1 MTANLFPRIAI
12 GRAGSVAVEMAII
25 VPVVLAFTVGLMEF
39 GRAIWIQATLD
50 YAVQSA
56 ARCGAVNA
64 ASCGNASQT
73 QAYAVTRAVGLTL
86 NPSTFTV
93 TAAACGMQVTAS
105 LPFQFAAPGLLPY
118 DITLTASACY
128 PTP

>member
-1 MTANLFPRIAI
+1 MTAKQFSRSAFR
-12 GRAGSVAVEMAII
+12 RAGSVAVEMAII
-25 VPVVLAFTVGLMEF
+25 VPVVLLFTVGLMEF

-64 ASCGNASQT
+64 AVCGNASQT
-73 QAYAVTRAVGLTL
+73 QAYAVTRAAGLTL
-86 NPSTFTV
+86 NLSTFTV
-93 TAAACGMQVTAS
+93 ATSACGMQVTAN